1 MNFEYSDEQRLLSD
15 TLRKFLGT
23 GYSFDARG
31 KIIASPAGFSEDVW
45 AALAEMGILGVPFDA
60 VYGGFGGTTIDM
72 LIVFEALGEALVV
85 EPYLATI
92 GLGGRFVARGGTA
105 EQRARILPAL
115 IQGKHKMAL
124 AQTEAGARW
133 DLPRV
138 ATRATKS
145 GDGWVL
151 DGDKRAVLHG
161 GCADTLVVSARTG
174 GAPDDR
180 RGISLFLVERNAPG
194 ISVSDYRG
202 LDNLRLANVRLSGV
216 RVGRDSLLGREGEGF
231 DLLEEV
237 VDYATA
243 LLCAEAVGAIK
254 YAHDATLEYL
264 KTRRQFGVPI
274 GTFQAL
280 QHRMVDI
287 LISYEQAR
295 SIACLACVKV
305 DSADAAERRRVV
317 SAAKL
322 KIADAARHVSQEA
335 VQLHGGM
342 GMTEELKISH
352 TFRRL
357 TMIAQAFGDAD
368 HHLARFAAT
377 RSTRSAAPSV
387 PALGDDGR
395 DQFGHA

>member
-1 MNFEYSDEQRLLSD
+1 MDFEYSDEQRLLSE

-31 KIIASPAGFSEDVW
+31 KIIGSPGGFSEDVW

-60 VYGGFGGTTIDM
+60 EHGGFGGSTVDM
-72 LIVFEALGEALVV
+72 MVVMEALGEALIV
-85 EPYLATI
+85 EPYLATV
-92 GLGGRFVARGGTA
+92 GLGGRFVARGGSA
-105 EQRARILPAL
+105 EQQARILPAL
-115 IQGKHKMAL
+115 IQGKLKMAF
-124 AQTEAGARW
+124 AQTEPGARW
-133 DLPRV
+133 DLRRV
-138 ATRATKS
+138 STRATKS

-151 DGDKRAVLHG
+151 EGDKRAVLHG
-161 GCADTLVVSARTG
+161 GSADLLVVSARTS
-174 GAPDDR
+174 GAAGDA

-194 ISVSDYRG
+194 VAVTEYRG
-202 LDNLRLANVRLSGV
+202 LDNLRVADVRLSGV
-216 RVGRDSLLGREGEGF
+216 RVGRDALLGAEDQGF
-231 DLLEEV
+231 ALIEEV
-237 VDYATA
+237 VDYATV
-243 LLCAEAVGAIK
+243 LLSAEAVGAIK
-254 YAHDATLEYL
+254 YAHDATLDYL
-264 KTRRQFGVPI
+264 KNRRQFGVPI
-274 GTFQAL
+274 GSFQAL

-317 SAAKL
+317 SAAKI

-368 HHLARFAAT
+368 HHLARFA
-377 RSTRSAAPSV
+377 SA
-387 PALGDDGR
+387 R
-395 DQFGHA
+395 

>member
-1 MNFEYSDEQRLLSD
+1 MDFEYSDEQRLLSE
-15 TLRKFLGT
+15 TLRKFLST
-23 GYSFDARG
+23 GYSFDARS
-31 KIIASPAGFSEDVW
+31 KIVASPAGVSEDVW
-45 AALAEMGILGVPFDA
+45 AALAEMGILSVPFDA
-60 VYGGFGGTTIDM
+60 EHGGFGGTTVDM
-72 LIVFEALGEALVV
+72 MVVMEALGEALVA
-85 EPYLATI
+85 EPYLATV
-92 GLGGRFVARGGTA
+92 GLGGRFVARGGSA
-105 EQRARILPAL
+105 EQQARILPAL
-115 IQGKHKMAL
+115 IQGKLKMAF
-124 AQTEAGARW
+124 AQTELGARW
-133 DLPRV
+133 DRHRV
-138 ATRATKS
+138 STRATKS

-151 DGDKRAVLHG
+151 EGDKRAVLHG
-161 GCADTLVVSARTG
+161 GCADLLVVSARTA
-174 GAPDDR
+174 GAPDDA

-194 ISVSDYRG
+194 VAVTDYRG
-202 LDNLRLANVRLSGV
+202 LDNLRVADVRLSNV
-216 RVGRDSLLGREGEGF
+216 RVGADALLGPEGEGF
-231 DLLEEV
+231 GLIDEV
-237 VDYATA
+237 VDYVTA

-274 GTFQAL
+274 GSFQAL

-305 DSADAAERRRVV
+305 DTAAAAERRRVV
-317 SAAKL
+317 SAAKI

-368 HHLARFAAT
+368 HHLARFAAA
-377 RSTRSAAPSV
+377 RS
-387 PALGDDGR
+387 
-395 DQFGHA
+395 